1 MSACGGCRRVG
12 YSNMA
17 VDNFDLDTADE
28 DGNIFDVRIYLN
40 ISKYI

>member
-1 MSACGGCRRVG
+1 
-12 YSNMA
+12 MA

-28 DGNIFDVRIYLN
+28 DGNIFDVRMYLN